1 MRRAAV
7 ALVLLPLAP
16 AACGGGKSSSQ
27 PELSPAASVKSAAA
41 KTARTSSE
49 HVTINGSA
57 SVAGNLV
64 TVTGNGDFDNAG
76 KQGTMHVDF
85 SVGGLGGSAE
95 EVTSGTTIYLRSP
108 LFASSLPSGKT
119 WMKVDLAKVGE
130 SKGIDLSAL
139 GIQDP
144 GRTLAELQA
153 IRNVTK
159 VGDETIKGSDTTH
172 YRGRVDVS
180 KVAQAAKIKALA
192 IAKYGPFDV
201 WIGKDDGYVHR
212 IKLSYALGTAGAGR
226 QAVALTMD
234 LSDFGKS
241 VTVTTP
247 SPAESFDATNAS
259 IIGLGG

>member
-1 MRRAAV
+1 MRRAAA

-16 AACGGGKSSSQ
+16 AACGGTSSSHRQ
-27 PELSPAASVKSAAA
+27 ELSPVASVKTAAA

-57 SVAGNLV
+57 SVGGNLV
-64 TVTGNGDFDNAG
+64 TVTGNGDFDNPG
-76 KQGTMHVDF
+76 RKGTMHVDF

-95 EVTSGTTIYLRSP
+95 EVTSGSTIYLRSP

-119 WMKVDLAKVGE
+119 WMKIDLERLGA

-144 GRTLAELQA
+144 ARTLAQLQA
-153 IRNVTK
+153 IGNVTK
-159 VGDETIKGSDTTH
+159 VGDESVKGVDTTH

-180 KVAQAAKIKALA
+180 KVPAAARIKALA
-192 IAKYGPFDV
+192 TAKYGPYDV

-212 IKLSYALGTAGAGR
+212 VKLSYALGTAGAAR

-234 LSDFGKS
+234 LSDFGKQ
-241 VTVTTP
+241 VAVTTP
-247 SPAESFDATNAS
+247 SAAESFDATNAS